1 MTDEKFIFIQDVK
14 EKKIT
19 ARSSYNRKTHNG
31 KSGCTLP
38 HEYMSKKELESMNS
52 EIETY
57 RLNDPLT
64 WQEYK
69 AMPDDIRAI
78 YIKAIRQR
86 YNAPDSQIAKMMG
99 APQQTF
105 SHEIRR
111 LSISK
116 GKGKQG
122 SWDKEGFF
130 AWRHGVIAPTSS
142 TEGSEAQQA
151 EIICEK
157 KAEKAIPCAGSMTFS
172 GNADTALETVKAI
185 LGGAAVNIT
194 VTWETAVNE

>member
-1 MTDEKFIFIQDVK
+1 
-14 EKKIT
+14 
-19 ARSSYNRKTHNG
+19 
-31 KSGCTLP
+31 
-38 HEYMSKKELESMNS
+38 MNS

-86 YNAPDSQIAKMMG
+86 YNAPDSQIAKIMG

-130 AWRHGVIAPTSS
+130 AWRHGVIAP
-142 TEGSEAQQA
+142 
-151 EIICEK
+151 
-157 KAEKAIPCAGSMTFS
+157 AEKTEKSQASLEVICDPVPVPEIKTLPKREEKVIPCSGSMTFS

-185 LGGAAVNIT
+185 LGGAVAHIT
-194 VTWETAVNE
+194 VTWETAVCE